1 MPSPIRFSI
10 WAAVSTEAQAAAD
23 KTSLSEQETHCRQV
37 AEGKGWKETAG
48 PFICPGESRTR
59 YVNLR
64 DAELAIPQL
73 KALLDSAQRREYDVL
88 LLYDF
93 NRLRDLLDPVARTL
107 SHYNV
112 QIYSLS
118 QPVEPL
124 PPDEYSPYT
133 ADSSFMMQGLS
144 RIISQAQISD
154 LRRKYRY
161 AMPRRVSDRGLPA
174 ISIPFGY
181 RKPPGRE
188 ADRKAVPV
196 ANPVTSSYVT
206 KMKDFLLNGKS
217 IRQIVEMLEEDAI
230 RPPHSRRWWPQTVRD
245 ILRNPFYAGYNR
257 WGVSRSILD
266 PRTGRR
272 SRDRAIPRKNI
283 IIAKGKHDPLWDD
296 ATHQAI
302 LAELARRG
310 HSYKGKRS
318 SVFTG
323 LLHCSECDAR
333 LWLQGNGPRII
344 PDRLIWRCSRGCH
357 VSITHP
363 DAILRVAADL
373 GGALQDEDI
382 PLPDADGVHLI
393 QAQGML
399 DELERQR
406 SRIEDAYQ
414 SGSLGLAS
422 FSERA
427 AAIDKQ
433 MDKAQ
438 LELAEAERAGLLRSE
453 TLRALGGIHGALAR
467 LPAFFETEEPVYVNH
482 LLHALLAKIIVSPEG
497 EITLQFR

>member
-1 MPSPIRFSI
+1 MIRFSI
-10 WAAVSTEAQAAAD
+10 FAAVSTEAQAAAD
-23 KTSLSEQETHCRQV
+23 KASLSEQEIRCRQSG
-37 AEGKGWKETAG
+37 EGKGWKESAG
-48 PFICPGESRTR
+48 PYICPGESRTR

-64 DAELAIPQL
+64 DAELAIPEL
-73 KALLDSAQRREYDVL
+73 KAMLDAAQGRAFDVL
-88 LLYDF
+88 VMYDF
-93 NRLRDLLDPVARTL
+93 NRLRDLLDPVSRTL
-107 SHYNV
+107 SHYGV
-112 QIYSLS
+112 QVYSVS

-124 PPDEYSPYT
+124 PPEEYSPYA

-161 AMPRRVSDRGLPA
+161 AMPRRVAERGLPA
-174 ISIPFGY
+174 ITIPFGY
-181 RKPPGRE
+181 CKPPGRE

-196 ANPVTSSYVT
+196 ANPVTVPYVI
-206 KMKDFLLNGKS
+206 KMKNMLLDGKS
-217 IRQIVEMLEEDAI
+217 IRQIAETLEEDAV
-230 RPPHSRRWWPQTVRD
+230 RPPHARRWWPQTVRD

-257 WGVSRSILD
+257 WGVSRSVLD

-272 SRDRAIPRKNI
+272 SRDRDIPRKNI
-283 IIAKGKHDPLWDD
+283 IIAKGKHEPLWDD

-323 LLHCSECDAR
+323 LLHCAECDAR
-333 LWLQGNGPRII
+333 LWLQGNGPRAD

-357 VSITHP
+357 IAITHLE
-363 DAILRVAADL
+363 AIAHVAADL
-373 GGALQDEDI
+373 TRALQDKDI
-382 PLPDADGVHLI
+382 PLPDADNTLAI
-393 QAQGML
+393 QSQAML

-406 SRIEDAYQ
+406 IRIEDAYQ

-422 FSERA
+422 FSERV

-433 MDKAQ
+433 MDKVQ
-438 LELAEAERAGLLRSE
+438 LELAEAERAGLSRAE
-453 TLRALGGIHGALAR
+453 TLRALGGISGALAR
-467 LPAFFETEEPVYVNH
+467 LPDFLSRGEPIYVNH
-482 LLHALLAKIIVSPEG
+482 LLHALLAKIVISPSR

>member
-1 MPSPIRFSI
+1 MPIRFSI

-23 KTSLSEQETHCRQV
+23 KTSLSEQETRCRQ
-37 AEGKGWKETAG
+37 AATGKGWRESAG

-73 KALLDSAQRREYDVL
+73 KALLDSAQRHEYDIL
-88 LLYDF
+88 ILYDYD
-93 NRLRDLLDPVARTL
+93 RLRDLLALVSLTL
-107 SHYNV
+107 SQYGA
-112 QIYSLS
+112 QIYSVN
-118 QPVEPL
+118 QPLEPL
-124 PPDEYSPYT
+124 SPEVYSPY
-133 ADSSFMMQGLS
+133 ASDSSFIMEGMS
-144 RIISQAQISD
+144 HIISRAKIAD
-154 LRRKYRY
+154 LRRKYFF
-161 AMPRRVSDRGLPA
+161 AMPLRVSERGLPA
-174 ISIPFGY
+174 IAIPFGY
-181 RKPPGRE
+181 RKPPGHE
-188 ADRKAVPV
+188 TDRKAVPV

-206 KMKDFLLNGKS
+206 KMKEMLLNGKS
-217 IRQIVEMLEEDAI
+217 IRQIVDMLEEDAI

-266 PRTGRR
+266 PRTRR
-272 SRDRAIPRKNI
+272 RFRDRAIPRKNI

-302 LAELARRG
+302 LAEFARRG

-333 LWLQGNGPRII
+333 LWLQGNGPRAI

-357 VSITHP
+357 VAITHP
-363 DAILRVAADL
+363 DAIQRVAADL
-373 GGALQDEDI
+373 GGALQDEEI
-382 PLPDADGVHLI
+382 PLPDANGAHLI

-438 LELAEAERAGLLRSE
+438 LELAEAERAGLSRLE

-482 LLHALLAKIIVSPEG
+482 LLHALLAKIIISPGG